1 MNNGV
6 DEHGLG
12 PRLGRATGGQNGQR
26 EKAFDIASTHAT
38 RNRQTVDDDGA
49 QLPSNNMAPAMQ
61 TREAQMALFQGG
73 APPAQASH
81 QVNQSLQH
89 SQAHPPSQD
98 GAIPMSRSVF
108 YLPQGTNLQAQEN
121 TIVANETHQ
130 SMTTYAPP
138 THSPHNQLPQAAQEH
153 YSRTPSSQQYYSGTP
168 SSSQQQYT
176 ETEATTHQ
184 LQHAH
189 QQTQASLYG
198 AYSNQTQG
206 SLYGAYSNQTQASLY
221 GAYSNQP
228 QSQYYNHTSTPQ
240 TSTSMYQSQ
249 PGQYNMTAE
258 LAGYASQP
266 PVPPQFASPA
276 AVQGP
281 TLQQQLHRIFRLTT
295 RILVLSIQREVVAEE
310 QEVMVAREVMVAEEQ
325 EVMVAREVMVAE
337 REKEVATSLKV
348 QIGADNPS
356 DPHGGVVLTIS
367 NSGSVN
373 HPAHGAQGVQ
383 NAAFAGTRMT
393 SSSVPA
399 AGAQTAHGNNTV
411 YSPSNSQVN
420 SSDLSSNSGFS
431 NGTRSDV
438 LGTYYETNRRPKPPN
453 PDLLTPE
460 GSDRGSSHDSG
471 SDVGSSQSGSKK
483 KRKTRN
489 SGPLA
494 APTPRL
500 ARYHALNIQD
510 IISDGKG
517 VFKGIIL
524 GSQPYGNH
532 IQSNEAATNSFL
544 AAATA
549 KGLDYECKPAHTAAV
564 KISDSAVR
572 GAVKT
577 AARVGLVGRYKI
589 LPDLS
594 QPNKDA
600 QGQDIPWTKADIEIY
615 VINRVQH
622 LLAEGKFRYMHQ
634 DHHETPND
642 PVPPEKKFN
651 NPHLEHVIQNHIYG
665 YEDNSYIPAPN
676 SVASQF
682 PGVFMAAVPLET
694 VALFGI
700 MTRHCIK
707 EFETGSTR
715 ANNSLNAPTDGV
727 EYNKLLK
734 ALREFVATDYGPTYR
749 AMLASWTSKTPS
761 APAPAIGVHAAFAP
775 ALGVQ
780 VAPAP
785 ATAGGWANAS
795 IPAPAIGVQAA
806 SAPAPG
812 FQVAPA
818 SAPAGGWAN
827 ASVPALAI
835 GVQGASAPAPGV
847 QVAPAPALAGGWAY
861 APVPAP
867 AIGVQGASAP
877 APGVQ
882 VAPAPWQGD
891 GPSASG

>member
-1 MNNGV
+1 MNDGA

-12 PRLGRATGGQNGQR
+12 PRLGRATGGQNDQR
-26 EKAFDIASTHAT
+26 QKAFDIANTHGT
-38 RNRQTVDDDGA
+38 RNRQTVDDNGA

-61 TREAQMALFQGG
+61 TRDAQMALFQGG

-89 SQAHPPSQD
+89 SQAPLPSQD

-108 YLPQGTNLQAQEN
+108 YLPQGTNLQAHEN

-130 SMTTYAPP
+130 SITTYAPP

-153 YSRTPSSQQYYSGTP
+153 YSATPSSQQYYSGTP

-198 AYSNQTQG
+198 AYSNQTQ
-206 SLYGAYSNQTQASLY
+206 ASLY

-249 PGQYNMTAE
+249 PGQTTYSPEYYNMTAE
-258 LAGYASQP
+258 FAGYASQP
-266 PVPPQFASPA
+266 PVPPPQFASPA

-281 TLQQQLHRIFRLTT
+281 TLEQQLHHIFRSMT
-295 RILVLSIQREVVAEE
+295 QE
-310 QEVMVAREVMVAEEQ
+310 QIDNAYFGFVNPAGGGGGGAGG
-325 EVMVAREVMVAE
+325 
-337 REKEVATSLKV
+337 
-348 QIGADNPS
+348 IGGAGGHGGGAGEGGGNFFEN
-356 DPHGGVVLTIS
+356 PHGGVVLT

-373 HPAHGAQGVQ
+373 HPAHGAQDGELIEFQ
-383 NAAFAGTRMT
+383 
-393 SSSVPA
+393 
-399 AGAQTAHGNNTV
+399 
-411 YSPSNSQVN
+411 
-420 SSDLSSNSGFS
+420 S

-483 KRKTRN
+483 KRKPRN

-494 APTPRL
+494 AATPRL

-510 IISDGKG
+510 VISDGKG

-549 KGLDYECKPAHTAAV
+549 KGLDYECKPDHTAAV
-564 KISDSAVR
+564 KISDSSVR

-622 LLAEGKFRYMHQ
+622 LLAEGEFRYMHQ

-694 VALFGI
+694 VALFGF

-715 ANNSLNAPTDGV
+715 ANNSLNAPTDAV

-749 AMLASWTSKTPS
+749 AMLASWTTKTPS
-761 APAPAIGVHAAFAP
+761 APAPAIGVHAASAP

-785 ATAGGWANAS
+785 APAGGWANAFIPAPAIGVQAASAPALGVQVAPAPAPAGGWAYYAS

-812 FQVAPA
+812 AQVAPA
-818 SAPAGGWAN
+818 PAPAGGWVY
-827 ASVPALAI
+827 ASVPAPA
-835 GVQGASAPAPGV
+835 GAASAPAPGV
-847 QVAPAPALAGGWAY
+847 QVSPAPAPA
-861 APVPAP
+861 
-867 AIGVQGASAP
+867 
-877 APGVQ
+877 
-882 VAPAPWQGD
+882 GD
-891 GPSASG
+891 GPSG